1 VNVREG
7 SGGGH
12 LQPYKEIEEGVASG
26 RRTMSELEEG
36 VASGRRTMCCLV
48 FLPIFKSSKI
58 LN

>member
-26 RRTMSELEEG
+26 RRTMSELEELRG
-36 VASGRRTMCCLV
+36 RGRRCLDDP
-48 FLPIFKSSKI
+48 F
-58 LN
+58 